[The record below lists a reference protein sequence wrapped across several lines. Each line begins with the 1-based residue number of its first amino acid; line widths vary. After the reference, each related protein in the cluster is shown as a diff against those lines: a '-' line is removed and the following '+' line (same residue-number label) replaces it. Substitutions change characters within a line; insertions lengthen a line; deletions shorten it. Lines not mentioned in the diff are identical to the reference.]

1 MFAQLELQ
9 LLAFSHTLPLEWFVF
24 VASIVEEIVAP
35 IPSPTVMVLAGT
47 IATVQGYPLLGLV
60 ALACIGAVGKTIG
73 ALVVYFVARFGEGVV
88 VNRFGKYFGVSEHDV
103 ERLRVRV
110 GTGARGVFVLTLL
123 RALPI
128 MPSVIVSVGAGV
140 LGVPVW
146 MVCVSAF
153 IGTIVRD
160 GVYLYAGYVGTHALT
175 HFVAGSVRIESLIE
189 YAIVSFLLCRAGY
202 LIYRR
207 HVNRKTH

>member
-47 IATVQGYPLLGLV
+47 IATVQGYALSGLFV
-60 ALACIGAVGKTIG
+60 LACIGAVGKTIG
-73 ALVVYFVARFGEGVV
+73 ALVVYFVARFGEGIMVS
-88 VNRFGKYFGVSEHDV
+88 RFGKYFGVSEHDV
-103 ERLRVRV
+103 EKLRVRV

-128 MPSVIVSVGAGV
+128 MPSVIVSVGAGI

-153 IGTIVRD
+153 LGTIVRD

-189 YAIVSFLLCRAGY
+189 YATAFLVLCGAGY